1 MKKTLKFWNLIQ
13 NQRKANLMLYGDI
26 GENIFDDVCVNDV
39 VTQIKNLDVD
49 EIEVNINSLGGS
61 VTAAIAIA
69 NTLKAH
75 NAKTIAIID
84 GIAASA
90 ATIITSKCD
99 VVKMPKN
106 ALFMIH
112 NPWTLTG
119 GEKKDLEKAVE
130 VLDKIKDSII
140 ETYQTKTGITKEK
153 LSELMDNESWFNA
166 VEAKE
171 YKFIDE
177 IIEDVNLEILNDK
190 KLIVNNMVF
199 DLENFKNFRKL
210 ENKEEEK
217 IMNKEELLEKY
228 PGLYEEI
235 KNEGILEER
244 KRIEEIENL
253 NVTGEMV
260 YNAKFRDIKNAKD
273 LAYDLVVNRKVEREE
288 SKVEKQDIL
297 NKIKVEN
304 QPILNS
310 KEDKTVDRDVIIA
323 QGILKFMNGGKK

>member
-1 MKKTLKFWNLIQ
+1 
-13 NQRKANLMLYGDI
+13 
-26 GENIFDDVCVNDV
+26 
-39 VTQIKNLDVD
+39 
-49 EIEVNINSLGGS
+49 
-61 VTAAIAIA
+61 
-69 NTLKAH
+69 
-75 NAKTIAIID
+75 
-84 GIAASA
+84 
-90 ATIITSKCD
+90 
-99 VVKMPKN
+99 
-106 ALFMIH
+106 
-112 NPWTLTG
+112 
-119 GEKKDLEKAVE
+119 
-130 VLDKIKDSII
+130 
-140 ETYQTKTGITKEK
+140 
-153 LSELMDNESWFNA
+153 
-166 VEAKE
+166 
-171 YKFIDE
+171 
-177 IIEDVNLEILNDK
+177 
-190 KLIVNNMVF
+190 
-199 DLENFKNFRKL
+199 
-210 ENKEEEK
+210 
-217 IMNKEELLEKY
+217 MNKEELLEKY

>member
-26 GENIFDDVCVNDV
+26 GENIFDDVYVNDV

-112 NPWTLTG
+112 NPWTVVG
-119 GEKKDLEKAVE
+119 GEKKDLEKTVE